1 MTGRRDRDN
10 PFKPQG
16 PKRSMDAAALV
27 GSVLATFGF
36 FAMGMLK
43 EFDLLPVIMFSLI
56 VGGVSWFI
64 LKGFLSRRR

>member
-1 MTGRRDRDN
+1 
-10 PFKPQG
+10 
-16 PKRSMDAAALV
+16 MDAAALV
-27 GSVLATFGF
+27 GSVLATLGF

-43 EFDLLPVIMFSLI
+43 EFDVLPVIMFSLI